1 MITWLNQWAERS
13 RFRRFWGIVREIFWI
28 DLLLIFE
35 FHLNNDHPPNYS
47 CNNPNTPAD
56 NTDNND
62 TEDNNTDDNDTD
74 DNDTDNNDNNI
85 TWKIATELD
94 IDRMIYLGGY
104 DIDSRREMFM
114 KSFVQSSYEYL
125 LLGMKDEMIH
135 TYAVCAV
142 RAKRMYGMFFRLEE
156 DEAFISVCFTR
167 QESRGQGWGPKCI
180 REICRRCKTIGK
192 KRVFIDISTANYPSI
207 RSAEKADAHKTN
219 SGYYCIRIWKKDRL
233 LPFGSYKNRF
243 SFVCDLWR
251 KRNHRH

>member
-1 MITWLNQWAERS
+1 MITWLNRWAKRS

-35 FHLNNDHPPNYS
+35 FHLNNNYSYNYS
-47 CNNPNTPAD
+47 CNNPNTS
-56 NTDNND
+56 T
-62 TEDNNTDDNDTD
+62 NNTDD
-74 DNDTDNNDNNI
+74 DNGI
-85 TWKIATELD
+85 TWKIATESD
-94 IDRMIYLGGY
+94 IDRMICLGGY
-104 DIDSRREMFM
+104 DIDTRREKFM

-125 LLGMKDEMIH
+125 LLGMRDEMIH

-142 RAKRMYGMFFRLEE
+142 RAKRMYGLFFRLEE

-180 REICRRCKTIGK
+180 REICRRCKAIGK
-192 KRVFIDISTANYPSI
+192 KRVFIDISTANHASI
-207 RSAEKADAHKTN
+207 RSAEKADAQKTD

-243 SFVCDLWR
+243 SY
-251 KRNHRH
+251 